1 MEIPEGHWGIYKD
14 KENMPLERF
23 DPFRTIINEFGTK
36 VGHITQFSPLRGSRP
51 FEHQK
56 GDDEK
61 EIITS
66 PPTDSFC
73 KVINGDL
80 PAIVITK
87 QDSEGEHPFSTSPAK
102 GNLEDS
108 EAISIVNLFTP
119 MARVLYEHTQKT
131 SMEALQD
138 RSVGIGLVHLLTN
151 HYDTLSEAP
160 VDEVYSLLRTTQLA
174 HKYSIKALK
183 ERYSKE
189 QLTTL
194 HFFNIG
200 EEAGASICHLHSQTY
215 IYANNIGHGWTSLG
229 FLSVPEF
236 HKKVMKDEKYCLSC
250 KIAKSRKNVKDP
262 IGQDLLIEERIVY
275 ENDGWFVFTAFSPER
290 DGQLRLIPKK
300 HTSKFIELEDNQLNT
315 LADALVKANIA
326 LDYFIKN
333 APPNM
338 HLLQDRN
345 ILIRQE
351 NEGYDSGMHM
361 LIDIISIQRIGGA
374 EKMETYRIAT
384 MFPEATAQIMRQ
396 SLMDKGLMPKS

>member
-1 MEIPEGHWGIYKD
+1 MDIPEGYWGIYKD

-36 VGHITQFSPLRGSRP
+36 VGHITQFSPLRGNRP
-51 FEHQK
+51 FEHQQN
-56 GDDEK
+56 DDEMEK
-61 EIITS
+61 VSS

-73 KVINGDL
+73 KIINGDL
-80 PAIVITK
+80 PALVITK
-87 QDSEGEHPFSTSPAK
+87 QDEEGEHPFSTSPAK
-102 GNLEDS
+102 ANLQDS
-108 EAISIVNLFTP
+108 TAISIVNLFTP
-119 MARVLYEHTQKT
+119 MARVLFEHTQKT
-131 SMEALQD
+131 SMEVLQD

-160 VDEVYSLLRTTQLA
+160 INEVYSLLRTTQLA
-174 HKYSIKALK
+174 HKRSIEALK
-183 ERYSKE
+183 ERYNKD

-236 HKKVMKDEKYCLSC
+236 HKKAMKDEKYCLACS
-250 KIAKSRKNVKDP
+250 ITKSRKDVKDP

-275 ENDGWFVFTAFSPER
+275 ENEGWFVFTAFSPER
-290 DGQLRLIPKK
+290 DGQIRLIPKK
-300 HTSKFIELEDNQLNT
+300 HTSRFTELDDDQLNT

-326 LDYFIKN
+326 LDEFIKN

-361 LIDIISIQRIGGA
+361 LIDIICIQRIGGA

-384 MFPEATAQIMRQ
+384 MFPEATAQVMRQ
-396 SLMDKGLMPKS
+396 SLIDKGLMSKN

>member
-36 VGHITQFSPLRGSRP
+36 VGHITQFSPLRGKRP
-51 FEHQK
+51 FEHRK
-56 GDDEK
+56 NDDNVTK
-61 EIITS
+61 EAS

-73 KVINGDL
+73 KIIKGEL
-80 PAIVITK
+80 PALVISK
-87 QDSEGEHPFSTSPAK
+87 QDQVGEHPLSINASK
-102 GNLEDS
+102 NNLEDFP
-108 EAISIVNLFTP
+108 AVSIVNLFTP
-119 MARVLYEHTQKT
+119 MARVLFEQTQSTKII
-131 SMEALQD
+131 QD

-151 HYDTLSEAP
+151 HYDTLSDAP
-160 VDEVYSLLRTTQLA
+160 TEEIYSLLKTTQLA
-174 HKYSIKALK
+174 HKESIKTLK
-183 ERYSKE
+183 KRYNKKK
-189 QLTTL
+189 LTVL

-215 IYANNIGHGWTSLG
+215 IYANKIGHGWTSLG

-236 HKKVMKDEKYCLSC
+236 HKKQMNDEDYCLACS
-250 KIAKSRKNVKDP
+250 IAKNRDEVIDP
-262 IGQDLLIEERIVY
+262 IGQELLIEDRIVY
-275 ENDGWFVFTAFSPER
+275 ENQEWFVFTAFSPER
-290 DGQLRLIPKK
+290 DGQIRLIPKT
-300 HTSKFIELEDNQLNT
+300 HTSRFTDLSEVQLEH
-315 LADALVKANIA
+315 LADALLKANIA
-326 LDYFIKN
+326 LDEFIKN

-351 NEGYDSGMHM
+351 NEGYNSGMHM

-384 MFPEATAQIMRQ
+384 MFPEDVAKIMRK
-396 SLMDKGLMPKS
+396 SLIDKNLILDN

>member
-1 MEIPEGHWGIYKD
+1 LEIPEGYWGIYKD

-51 FEHQK
+51 FEHQQS
-56 GDDEK
+56 DDETEK
-61 EIITS
+61 IAS

-73 KVINGDL
+73 KVINGEL

-87 QDSEGEHPFSTSPAK
+87 QDEEGDHPFSTSPAK
-102 GNLEDS
+102 GNLHDS
-108 EAISIVNLFTP
+108 TAISIVNLFTP
-119 MARVLYEHTQKT
+119 MARVLFEHTQKT
-131 SMEALQD
+131 SIEALQD
-138 RSVGIGLVHLLTN
+138 RSVGIGLVHLPTN

-160 VDEVYSLLRTTQLA
+160 IDEVYSLLRTTQLA
-174 HKYSIKALK
+174 HKRSIEALK
-183 ERYSKE
+183 ERYNKD

-236 HKKVMKDEKYCLSC
+236 HKKAMKDEKYCLAC
-250 KIAKSRKNVKDP
+250 AIAKSRKNVKDP
-262 IGQDLLIEERIVY
+262 IGQELLVEERIVY
-275 ENDGWFVFTAFSPER
+275 ENEGWFVFTAFSPER
-290 DGQLRLIPKK
+290 DGQIRLIPKK
-300 HTSKFIELEDNQLNT
+300 HTSRFIELDDGQLRT
-315 LADALVKANIA
+315 LADVLVKANIA
-326 LDYFIKN
+326 LDEFIKS

-384 MFPEATAQIMRQ
+384 MFPEATAQVMRQ
-396 SLMDKGLMPKS
+396 SLIDKGIIPKS

>member
-1 MEIPEGHWGIYKD
+1 MEIPEGHWGIYTD
-14 KENMPLERF
+14 KKNMPLERF

-36 VGHITQFSPLRGSRP
+36 VGHITQFSPLRGNRP
-51 FEHQK
+51 FEHVK
-56 GDDEK
+56 SDES
-61 EIITS
+61 EETITS

-73 KVINGDL
+73 KIVQGDFD
-80 PAIVITK
+80 AIIITK
-87 QDSEGEHPFSTSPAK
+87 QDEVGENPFSTTPSK
-102 GNLEDS
+102 GSVKNYES
-108 EAISIVNLFTP
+108 ISIVNLFTP

-160 VDEVYSLLRTTQLA
+160 VNEVYSLLRTTQLA
-174 HKYSIKALK
+174 HKRSIEALK
-183 ERYSKE
+183 ERYNKE

-236 HKKVMKDEKYCLSC
+236 HKNIMKDEDYCLAC
-250 KIAKSRKNVKDP
+250 NIAKNRNDVKDP
-262 IGQDLLIEERIVY
+262 IGQELLIEERIIY
-275 ENDGWFVFTAFSPER
+275 ENGAWFVFAAFSPER
-290 DGQLRLIPKK
+290 DGQIRLIPKK
-300 HTSKFIELEDNQLNT
+300 HTSKFTELSNDQLEN

-326 LDYFIKN
+326 LDEFIKI

-338 HLLQDRN
+338 HLLKDRN

-351 NEGYDSGMHM
+351 NEGYNSGMHL

-374 EKMETYRIAT
+374 EIMETYRIAT
-384 MFPEATAQIMRQ
+384 MFPENTAKIMRQ
-396 SLMDKGLMPKS
+396 SLIDKGLISES